1 MTHLPKPAAKAAP
14 VPAPRRHDARQCTRS
29 LLIVG
34 AAAALLSGCSWLP
47 SLPSF
52 GGNDKAGS
60 DGLPR
65 KEFIQAVTSSNVLIR
80 FNAGQPAKLL
90 ASQALKGLQA
100 GETLLGI
107 DYRIAKGQ
115 LYGLG
120 STGRLYR
127 INTDSAVAT
136 PVGVP
141 LPFGLTGSEFGVDFN
156 PTVDRLRV
164 VSNTG
169 MNFRIH
175 PDTGALVDARPD
187 LDGTQLDGVPVFAAG
202 DNNAGVPPALMAAAY
217 TYNKQDEKIT
227 TNYAIDGSTRS
238 LVTQG
243 TLEGTTPMV
252 SPNTGRLYT
261 VGPLGVPPFSRASFD
276 ISDLNNAAYAALSN
290 GDEGGTRFMEINLKT
305 GAAKEIGRVVAG
317 MTLRGIAIEP

>member
-1 MTHLPKPAAKAAP
+1 MNLTPRFPAA
-14 VPAPRRHDARQCTRS
+14 PRSRPWT
-29 LLIVG
+29 LLLAG
-34 AAAALLSGCSWLP
+34 SMALAGLSGCASWTP
-47 SLPSF
+47 SWPKLPSF
-52 GGNDKAGS
+52 GGGAAG
-60 DGLPR
+60 DGTAR
-65 KEFIQAVTSSNVLIR
+65 KEFIQAITTGNVLIR

-90 ASQALKGLQA
+90 ASQPLKGLQA

-120 STGRLYR
+120 SSGRLYR
-127 INTDSAVAT
+127 INTDTAMATAVGA
-136 PVGVP
+136 P

-164 VSNTG
+164 VSNSG

-202 DNNAGVPPALMAAAY
+202 DNNAGVPPALMAAGY

-243 TLEGTTPMV
+243 TLEGAAPMV

-261 VGPLGVPPFSRASFD
+261 VGPLSVPAFSRVSFD
-276 ISDLNNAAYAALSN
+276 ISDLNNAAYAAFSN
-290 GDEGGTRFMEINLKT
+290 ADDGGTRFMEINLQT